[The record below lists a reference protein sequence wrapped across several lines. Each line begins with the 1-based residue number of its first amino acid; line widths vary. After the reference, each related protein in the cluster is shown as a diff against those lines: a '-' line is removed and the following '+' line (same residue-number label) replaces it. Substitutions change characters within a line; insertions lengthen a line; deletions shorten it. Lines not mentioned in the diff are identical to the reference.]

1 MKHLHAAFL
10 SPVPL
15 SPLLTPYPSPDRKKL
30 LSDEHIKELSQRG
43 LASGIALTDGQ
54 PLHVQLSADV
64 SSGGGAGRR
73 RPISGADIYVSIR
86 NALQNAQVRHLTER
100 ENGEPSPHQ
109 CW

>member
-1 MKHLHAAFL
+1 MSPSFLPCRPPHSSLSLH
-10 SPVPL
+10 
-15 SPLLTPYPSPDRKKL
+15 RKKL

-86 NALQNAQVRHLTER
+86 NALQNAQVCHLT
-100 ENGEPSPHQ
+100 NVKGGS
-109 CW
+109 